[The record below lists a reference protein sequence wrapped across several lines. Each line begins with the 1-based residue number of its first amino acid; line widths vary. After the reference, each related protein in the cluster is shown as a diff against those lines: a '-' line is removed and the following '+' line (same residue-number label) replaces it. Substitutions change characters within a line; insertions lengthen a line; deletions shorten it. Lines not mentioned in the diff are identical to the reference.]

1 MIKVITSKNNDKIKY
16 ACSLKENKYRNLY
29 HEFLGES
36 LKSLQLAHKANL
48 VIEIYTYEYL
58 DNIDENIPQLL
69 VNEEVMRKL
78 SVTSNPE
85 GVVFRCKIPDY
96 KKDNLKKI
104 LYLDEINDPGNL
116 GTLIR
121 TALAFNFD
129 AVVTSPKSVSI
140 YNEKVLASAKGA
152 NYLIPVF
159 SDEIDN
165 IVNGHQLIVTTL
177 SDDSIDL
184 KEIKKDDNFVLVLG
198 NEAHGVSKT
207 ILDKATVKVKIPIQN
222 IDSINVAIAGG
233 ILMYELS
240 K

>member
-1 MIKVITSKNNDKIKY
+1 MIKVITSKSNDKIKY
-16 ACSLKENKYRNLY
+16 ACSLKENKYRLMY

-36 LKSLQLAHKANL
+36 RKSLELALKANL
-48 VIEIYTYEYL
+48 VLEIYTYEYL
-58 DNIDENIPQLL
+58 DIANDVPQLL
-69 VNEEVMRKL
+69 VNEEVMKKL
-78 SVTSNPE
+78 SSTSNPE
-85 GVVFRCKIPDY
+85 GVVFRCKMPEI

-121 TALAFNFD
+121 SALAFNFD

-140 YNEKVLASAKGA
+140 YNEKVLASSKGA

-159 SDEIDN
+159 SDELAN
-165 IVNGHQLIVTTL
+165 IVKDHQVIVTTL
-177 SDDSIDL
+177 ADDSIDL
-184 KEIKKDDNFVLVLG
+184 KDLKKDDNFVLVLG

-207 ILDKATVKVKIPIQN
+207 ILEKATVKVKIPIQN
-222 IDSINVAIAGG
+222 IDSINVAVAGG